1 MDILLSVSQNT
12 FLTSRTKD
20 SYRSKKVKIIFCV
33 ILILV
38 GVSSFTT
45 AQTYSS
51 KIDSLENLLKT
62 LPEDT
67 NRVNTL
73 IKLCEVLTYSD
84 TKRVQDVADTTIQLS
99 QKLDFKKGE
108 GKGYIYMGYYYHR
121 LGNEPRAIEFL
132 LKALLIFETIH
143 DNRQIAVC
151 NNNVGI
157 IYLSQDDTKAA
168 LNHFNIALS
177 SWTNQGYKS
186 GIARALGNI
195 ANVYEIEKND
205 SLAMV
210 YYKRSLAIN
219 KETNDKSAVSNILN
233 AMGEIYFRSK
243 NYEESLRLQQQALQ
257 LATETGS
264 INLQSGIYTALSNL
278 YLVKND
284 TRQAL
289 LAAERALEIGK
300 KIDSKRNVADC
311 YYQLSKVHA
320 AAKNYPKAYEFQSL
334 YVALNDSLK
343 SSDNLSNIEK
353 VKANYE
359 LDKKELEIKALNHE
373 MDVKILRR
381 NSFIAASLALL
392 VIGTL
397 VYNRQRLIMKKRLE
411 SKRQLLDFY
420 THNLREKSEIID
432 KINHELETLKQK
444 SIEEDS
450 EVDKFNKILHAAIL
464 TDDDWE
470 NFKKAFE
477 EVYPRFFAKLR
488 YHYPDITVAEL
499 RLSALIK
506 LKLSLKE
513 SASMLGISPESIKKS
528 RYRLRKKFDLPEKEN
543 LEDFINRITYL
554 KAAS

>member
-1 MDILLSVSQNT
+1 MDIPLSVSRNT
-12 FLTSRTKD
+12 FSSCRTKD
-20 SYRSKKVKIIFCV
+20 SYLSGKVKTVV
-33 ILILV
+33 ITILAL
-38 GVSSFTT
+38 VSTGTFTL

-51 KIDSLENLLKT
+51 KIDSLENVLKT

-73 IKLCEVLTYSD
+73 IKLCEILTYSD
-84 TKRVQDVADTTIQLS
+84 TKRVEEVANTTIELS
-99 QKLDFKKGE
+99 ERIDFKKGT
-108 GKGYIYMGYYYHR
+108 GKGYVYMGYYYHR

-132 LKALLIFETIH
+132 LKALAIFEIIH

-157 IYLSQDDTKAA
+157 IYLSQDDTQAA
-168 LNHFNIALS
+168 LNHFNKALS
-177 SWTNQGYKS
+177 SWTDQGYKS

-195 ANVYEIEKND
+195 ADVYETEKND
-205 SLAMV
+205 SLALV

-219 KETNDKSAVSNILN
+219 EETNDKSAISNILN
-233 AMGEIYFRSK
+233 AMGEIYFRSR
-243 NYEESLRLQQQALQ
+243 NYDESFRYQQRALQ
-257 LATETGS
+257 LALETGS

-284 TRQAL
+284 AKQAL
-289 LAAERALEIGK
+289 ITAEHALEIGK
-300 KIDSKRNVADC
+300 KIDSKRNIADS

-320 AAKNYPKAYEFQSL
+320 AGKNYEKAYEFQLL
-334 YVALNDSLK
+334 YIALNDSLK
-343 SSDNLSNIEK
+343 SSENLSNIEK

-359 LDKKELEIKALNHE
+359 LAKKEIEIKALNHE

-381 NSFIAASLALL
+381 NSLVAASLALL

-397 VYNRQRLIMKKRLE
+397 VYNRRRLIMKKRLE

-420 THNLREKSEIID
+420 THNLREKSEMMD
-432 KINHELETLKQK
+432 KVNQELEALKQK
-444 SIEEDS
+444 PTEEDT
-450 EVDKFNKILHAAIL
+450 EIDKFNKILHAAIL
-464 TDDDWE
+464 TDEDWE

-488 YHYPDITVAEL
+488 YHYPDITVSEL

-528 RYRLRKKFDLPEKEN
+528 RYRLRKKFDLPEKET
-543 LEDFINRITYL
+543 LEDFINKITYL

>member
-1 MDILLSVSQNT
+1 MDIPLSVSRIT
-12 FLTSRTKD
+12 FTSFRTKD
-20 SYRSKKVKIIFCV
+20 SYLSGKVKTVAFT
-33 ILILV
+33 ILALV
-38 GVSSFTT
+38 STYTFTT

-51 KIDSLENLLKT
+51 KIDSLENALKA

-84 TKRVQDVADTTIQLS
+84 TKRVEEVANTTIKLS
-99 QKLDFKKGE
+99 EKIDFKKGT
-108 GKGYIYMGYYYHR
+108 GKGYVYMGYYYHR

-132 LKALLIFETIH
+132 LKALAIFETIH

-157 IYLSQDDTKAA
+157 IYLSQDDTQAA
-168 LNHFNIALS
+168 LNHFNKALS
-177 SWTNQGYKS
+177 SWTDQGYKS

-195 ANVYEIEKND
+195 ADVYETEKND
-205 SLAMV
+205 SLALV

-219 KETNDKSAVSNILN
+219 EETKDKSAVSNILN
-233 AMGEIYFRSK
+233 AMGGIYFRSK
-243 NYEESLRLQQQALQ
+243 NYEESFQYQQRALQ
-257 LATETGS
+257 LALETGS
-264 INLQSGIYTALSNL
+264 INLQSGIYTALSDL
-278 YLVKND
+278 YLVKKD
-284 TRQAL
+284 LKQAL
-289 LAAERALEIGK
+289 FTAEHALEIGK
-300 KIDSKRNVADC
+300 KIDSKRNVADS
-311 YYQLSKVHA
+311 YYQLSKVYA
-320 AAKNYPKAYEFQSL
+320 AGKNYPKAYEFQLL
-334 YVALNDSLK
+334 YITLNDSLK
-343 SSDNLSNIEK
+343 SSENLNNIEK

-381 NSFIAASLALL
+381 NSFMAACLALL
-392 VIGTL
+392 VISVL
-397 VYNRQRLIMKKRLE
+397 VYNRQRLVMKKRLE
-411 SKRQLLDFY
+411 SKKQLLDFY
-420 THNLREKSEIID
+420 THNLREKSEMMD
-432 KINHELETLKQK
+432 KVNQELEALKQK
-444 SIEEDS
+444 SAEEDT
-450 EVDKFNKILHAAIL
+450 EIDKFNKILHAAIL
-464 TDDDWE
+464 TDEDWE

-477 EVYPRFFAKLR
+477 EVYPCFFAKLR

-528 RYRLRKKFDLPEKEN
+528 RYRLRKKFDLPEKET
-543 LEDFINRITYL
+543 LEDFINKITYL